1 MRTVIKLRMFF
12 WRWHRR
18 LGLTS
23 ALVLALLCITGF
35 FLNHSVLFNLHK
47 SAIHS
52 KLLLALY
59 GIEVPRFSGI
69 KIQNKWISA
78 VGDQIYSNDRHLHE
92 CEGGLVGAIT
102 LPNTPTWVAACEKS
116 FLIFTHEDVL
126 VEVIGKAHGM
136 SLPIQ
141 SLGHCEQHVCYT
153 ANQKL
158 YRADFESLEW
168 QAARNTPY
176 TTTQLQNV
184 PPALQNFYQRVF
196 IGDDLT
202 WERVIQDIHAARFL
216 GDAGPW
222 LLDIFAV
229 FFLFLSGSGFYLWY
243 SQSRRLRQ

>member
-1 MRTVIKLRMFF
+1 MSTAIKLRMFF

-18 LGLTS
+18 IGLAS
-23 ALVLALLCITGF
+23 ALVLVLLCITGF

-52 KLLLALY
+52 KFLLALY
-59 GIEVPRFSGI
+59 DIEIPRFSGI
-69 KIQNKWISA
+69 EIHNKWISA
-78 VGDQIYSNDRHLHE
+78 VGNQIYSNGRLLHE

-102 LPNTPTWVAACEKS
+102 LPNTPTWVAACAES

-126 VEVIGKAHGM
+126 VEVIGKAYGM

-141 SLGHCEQHVCYT
+141 SLGRCKQHVCFT

-168 QAARNTPY
+168 HAERNTPY
-176 TTTQLQNV
+176 TTAPLQNV
-184 PPALQNFYQRVF
+184 PPALQDIYQREF

-202 WERVIQDIHAARFL
+202 WERVIQDIHAARFF
-216 GDAGPW
+216 GNAGPW
-222 LLDIFAV
+222 LLDIFVV

-243 SQSRRLRQ
+243 SQGRRLRQ